1 MSNPLRTTA
10 LDLANHTGETW
21 RKNIR
26 GGVLSK
32 LAPQDPQIKVGSTD
46 HFTFSATPKA
56 ELVGEGDNKSS
67 NDGTPTKVT
76 AKTYKVQVTYRFS
89 NELMWADEDYQTKIV
104 DNLVANIAVALSRA
118 LDLIAIHGINPKT
131 GDSAASVTDYF
142 TKVGALSNGTS
153 VGHVTATASAQDDIE
168 DAAEQLQTAGYV
180 ATGIALDPVFA
191 GQLARTKDEN
201 NRPLYPE
208 LGLGF
213 GFQSFQGL
221 DAASSDTVSGRQEL
235 DAEDVRVKSLM
246 GDFSAFQWGVARQV
260 PLETI
265 EFGDPDGLGDLKRTN
280 EIAIRAEA
288 VLGFAIFDGGA
299 FSLIES
305 AAVSS

>member
-32 LAPQDPQIKVGSTD
+32 LAPRDPEIKVGSTD
-46 HFTFSATPKA
+46 HFVFTGTPKA

-67 NDGTPTKVT
+67 NDGTPQKVV
-76 AKTYKVQVTYRFS
+76 AKTYTVQVTYRFS
-89 NELMWADEDYQTKIV
+89 NQLMWADEDYQTKIV
-104 DNLVANIAVALSRA
+104 DNLVQNIAVALSRA

-142 TKVGALSNGTS
+142 TKVGALSGGTT
-153 VGHVTATASAQDDIE
+153 VGRVTATADPDADIE
-168 DAAEQLQTAGYV
+168 SAAGQLQTAGYV
-180 ATGIALDPVFA
+180 ATGIAFDPVFA
-191 GQLARTKDEN
+191 GQLARKRDLN
-201 NRPLYPE
+201 GVKLYPE

-213 GFQSFQGL
+213 GFENFQGL
-221 DAASSDTVSGRQEL
+221 QAAASDTVSGRQEL
-235 DAEDVRVKSLM
+235 DAEDVRLKAIM
-246 GDFSAFQWGVARQV
+246 GDFNAFQWGVARQV

-265 EFGDPDGLGDLKRTN
+265 EYGDPDGLGDLKRTN

-288 VLGFAIFDGGA
+288 VLGYAIFDGGA

-305 AAVSS
+305 AASSS